1 MSVMIKVLLVEDDK
15 DVRSAAEKALTIE
28 GFEVVSVSN
37 LKDAEANVDG
47 VDVVL
52 LDLGL
57 PDADGF
63 YACRKMVEH
72 GVAVVVA
79 TARDQEVDRI
89 VCLELGADDFIQ
101 KPYSIREVGARLRA
115 VCRRAGAEVSDTT
128 SSTLVV
134 GGLSIDCSTRT
145 VLYNGRECVL
155 TAKEFD
161 LLAVLAGSPGK
172 VWHRE
177 TLLAEVWG
185 EDFFGSGRTL
195 DVHVGSI
202 RRKLE
207 DPQLIASQRG
217 VGYCLVVK
225 SV

>member
-1 MSVMIKVLLVEDDK
+1 MTYMTKVLLVEDDR
-15 DVRSAAEKALTIE
+15 DVRAAAERALTLE
-28 GFEVVSVSN
+28 GFEVFSVSN
-37 LKDAEANVDG
+37 LKDAEDNVEG
-47 VDVVL
+47 MDVVL

-63 YACRKMVEH
+63 FACRRMVEH
-72 GVAVVVA
+72 HVPVVIA

-89 VCLELGADDFIQ
+89 VCLELGADDFVQ

-115 VCRRAGAEVSDTT
+115 VCRRAGSEAADVTSD
-128 SSTLVV
+128 VV
-134 GGLSIDCSTRT
+134 TAGGLRINCSTRT
-145 VLYNGRECVL
+145 VSYNGRECAL

-161 LLAVLAGSPGK
+161 LLVILASNPGK